1 MRNWISAAMFK
12 VKKMSEETK
21 VITLEEM
28 LGRPTNNYFLC
39 VNYDNEA
46 FMNTGIQESGATPP
60 FASTTTGPG
69 GKKIPGKIGVKQ
81 DIMQGMAFLGLQSGF
96 FATANPYYYTD
107 FIGKVVDALKTPGA
121 AFIQV
126 ISSCQRGWRH
136 PENKTQELHKLATDS
151 GYWPLYTIRVKDGKP
166 EYSFTRKPKF
176 DEDKLVEYVK
186 GMGKFKHIFKRDDV
200 ENNLHFLVESSRQR
214 YDNIL
219 NLAKAFKGD
228 HLYER
233 YKINKRKLPNQEHLA
248 PGHGLCAGCGE
259 GEILTQLAT
268 GATLV
273 AGNNVVYCNATSCTE
288 VSTSK
293 DNFPSWKVPW
303 VHMLFENVGTVADG
317 LSTGYRILKTKGLYD
332 KPIPR
337 IIALGGDGGLYDIGF
352 QFLKAAIARAGTWGV
367 MNQYVNQDS

>member
-1 MRNWISAAMFK
+1 MS
-12 VKKMSEETK
+12 SEETK
-21 VITLEEM
+21 RITIEEM
-28 LGRPTNNYFLC
+28 LARPTNNYFLC

-60 FASTTTGPG
+60 FASTTTGPA

-136 PENKTQELHKLATDS
+136 PDNKAVDLHKLATES
-151 GYWPLYTIRVKDGKP
+151 GYWPLYSIRVKNGKP
-166 EYSFTRKPKF
+166 SYTFNRKPTW
-176 DEDKLVEYVK
+176 DEDKLREYI
-186 GMGKFKHIFKRDDV
+186 GGIGKFKHIFKRDDA
-200 ENNLHFLVESSRQR
+200 EQNMDFLIKSVKQR
-214 YDNIL
+214 YDNVATL
-219 NLAKAFKGD
+219 VKAFNPG

-233 YKINKRKLPNQEHLA
+233 YKVNKRTLPNQEHVA

-259 GEILTQLAT
+259 GEILTQVAT

-273 AGNNVVYCNATSCTE
+273 AGKNVIYANATSCLE

-303 VHMLFENVGTVADG
+303 VHMLFENVGTVAEA
-317 LSTGYRILKTKGLYD
+317 LSTGFRILKTKGVYNKDL
-332 KPIPR
+332 PR
-337 IIALGGDGGLYDIGF
+337 IIAFGGDGGLYDIGF
-352 QFLKAAIARAGTWGV
+352 QFLKAAIVRAGTWGV
-367 MNQYVNQDS
+367 MNEMVNHDS